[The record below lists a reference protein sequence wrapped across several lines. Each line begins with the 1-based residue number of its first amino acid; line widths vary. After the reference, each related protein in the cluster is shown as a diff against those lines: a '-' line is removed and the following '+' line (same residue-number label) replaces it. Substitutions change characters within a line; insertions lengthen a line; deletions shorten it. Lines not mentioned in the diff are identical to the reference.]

1 MLFEL
6 ERMVSWMAGDGLF
19 KLELGWVVVG
29 WQLWISLMVGGML
42 FVGVGWRVRGSLL
55 GRVFV
60 GGWLLEGALRSVF
73 VRRWSMYCMMLVDG
87 LHWFGGVGSRVVS
100 VAVGWL

>member
-1 MLFEL
+1 
-6 ERMVSWMAGDGLF
+6 MVIIDG
-19 KLELGWVVVG
+19 
-29 WQLWISLMVGGML
+29 GGML

-73 VRRWSMYCMMLVDG
+73 VRRWRMYCMMLVDG
-87 LHWFGGVGSRVVS
+87 LRWFGGVGSRVVS
-100 VAVGWL
+100 VAVEWL